1 MEQLVM
7 EEVKEEVKPK
17 RTRKTAAQK
26 EAEVAA
32 AEVVAAEKPKTTRTR
47 KKKEETAEAETA
59 VEAKEEKPKTT
70 RTRKAPAKKAV
81 KAQEFLGTGKR
92 KSSVARVRLSVGTG
106 SFKVNGQ
113 ELNTYFDLETL
124 RYIAKQPLMLT
135 QLEGQVD
142 VTVNVYGGGTA
153 GQAGAIRHGITKA
166 LIEFRPELRPELKKA
181 GFVTRDARVKERKK
195 YGLKKARKAPQ
206 FSKR

>member
-7 EEVKEEVKPK
+7 EELKEEVVKPK
-17 RTRKTAAQK
+17 RTRKTAVKTENAEAVAEKPKATRTRKKK
-26 EAEVAA
+26 EETTETEVKVEK
-32 AEVVAAEKPKTTRTR
+32 EVKAEKPKTTRTR
-47 KKKEETAEAETA
+47 KTAT
-59 VEAKEEKPKTT
+59 KST
-70 RTRKAPAKKAV
+70 

-113 ELNTYFDLETL
+113 DLNEYFDLETL

-135 QLEGQVD
+135 ELEANVD

-166 LIEFRPELRPELKKA
+166 LIEFRPELRPTLKKA

>member
-1 MEQLVM
+1 MSEQLVM
-7 EEVKEEVKPK
+7 DEIQEEVKAK
-17 RTRKTAAQK
+17 RTRKTVAK
-26 EAEVAA
+26 EES
-32 AEVVAAEKPKTTRTR
+32 AEVVEKPKVTRTR
-47 KKKEETAEAETA
+47 KKKEEVAEVET
-59 VEAKEEKPKTT
+59 VSETTKTT
-70 RTRKAPAKKAV
+70 KARKTTAKKAA

-113 ELNTYFDLETL
+113 DLNEYFDLETL
-124 RYIAKQPLMLT
+124 RYIAKQPLTLT
-135 QLEGQVD
+135 ELEGQVD

-153 GQAGAIRHGITKA
+153 GQAGAIRHGVTKA

>member
-7 EEVKEEVKPK
+7 EEIKEEVKAK
-17 RTRKTAAQK
+17 RTRKTAV
-26 EAEVAA
+26 ETEGTVAT
-32 AEVVAAEKPKTTRTR
+32 EKPKATRTR
-47 KKKEETAEAETA
+47 KKKEETVEAEAEVK
-59 VEAKEEKPKTT
+59 VEKKATKAKKTT
-70 RTRKAPAKKAV
+70 KAA

-113 ELNTYFDLETL
+113 DLNEYFDLETL
-124 RYIAKQPLMLT
+124 RYIAKQPLTLT
-135 QLEGQVD
+135 ELEGQVD

-153 GQAGAIRHGITKA
+153 GQAGAIRHGVTRA

>member
-26 EAEVAA
+26 EAEAA
-32 AEVVAAEKPKTTRTR
+32 AEVVATEKAKTTRTR
-47 KKKEETAEAETA
+47 KKKEETVEAEAEVK
-59 VEAKEEKPKTT
+59 VEKKTT
-70 RTRKAPAKKAV
+70 KSKKTVKAT

-135 QLEGQVD
+135 QLDGQVD

-153 GQAGAIRHGITKA
+153 GQAGAIRHGVTKA

>member
-7 EEVKEEVKPK
+7 EELKEEVVKPK
-17 RTRKTAAQK
+17 RTRKTAVKTENAEAVAEKPKATRTRKKK
-26 EAEVAA
+26 EETTETEVKVEK
-32 AEVVAAEKPKTTRTR
+32 EVKAEKPKTTRTR
-47 KKKEETAEAETA
+47 KTAT
-59 VEAKEEKPKTT
+59 KSTKT
-70 RTRKAPAKKAV
+70 
-81 KAQEFLGTGKR
+81 QEFLGTGKR

-113 ELNTYFDLETL
+113 DLNEYFDLETL

-135 QLEGQVD
+135 ELEANVD

-166 LIEFRPELRPELKKA
+166 LIEFRPELRPTLKKA

>member
-7 EEVKEEVKPK
+7 DEVKEEVAVKPK
-17 RTRKTAAQK
+17 RTRKTAA
-26 EAEVAA
+26 EVDV
-32 AEVVAAEKPKTTRTR
+32 ETVATEKPKATRTR
-47 KKKEETAEAETA
+47 KKKEETAETE
-59 VEAKEEKPKTT
+59 VKEVKKTT
-70 RTRKAPAKKAV
+70 RKKTV
-81 KAQEFLGTGKR
+81 KTSKAQEFLGTGKR

-113 ELNTYFDLETL
+113 DLNEYFDLETL
-124 RYIAKQPLMLT
+124 RYIAKQPLTLT
-135 QLEGQVD
+135 ELEGQVD

-153 GQAGAIRHGITKA
+153 GQAGAIRHGVTRA

>member
-7 EEVKEEVKPK
+7 DEIKEEVAVKPK
-17 RTRKTAAQK
+17 RTRKTAA
-26 EAEVAA
+26 EVDV
-32 AEVVAAEKPKTTRTR
+32 ETVATEKPKATRTR
-47 KKKEETAEAETA
+47 KKKEETAETE
-59 VEAKEEKPKTT
+59 VKEVKKTT
-70 RTRKAPAKKAV
+70 RKKTV
-81 KAQEFLGTGKR
+81 KTSKAQEFLGTGKR

-113 ELNTYFDLETL
+113 DLNEYFDLETL
-124 RYIAKQPLMLT
+124 RYIAKQPLTLT
-135 QLEGQVD
+135 ELEGQVD

-153 GQAGAIRHGITKA
+153 GQAGAIRHGVTRA